1 MIPRKAHSPTGFFSL
16 TSQVTRK
23 FPNSFYLWRIHC
35 APGKSKFFSF
45 VNRTYPL
52 PSLQLHGQ
60 FYPYL
65 LDHSNLKKQTNCNF
79 IKFSL
84 DATFSFSY
92 CLIFFFNL
100 KLNFWKKKYCCYSN
114 ASHLIFF
121 EPILHR
127 FLLSQYSHNK
137 NANALF
143 VAKHISHFL
152 VLLVCNQFFSFA
164 LLFIFT

>member
-1 MIPRKAHSPTGFFSL
+1 MKNSSCSRQKQILLFCKQNLSIALTAAAWSILSIPVG
-16 TSQVTRK
+16 
-23 FPNSFYLWRIHC
+23 SF
-35 APGKSKFFSF
+35 
-45 VNRTYPL
+45 
-52 PSLQLHGQ
+52 Q
-60 FYPYL
+60 
-65 LDHSNLKKQTNCNF
+65 LKKKNCNF
-79 IKFSL
+79 IKFFL

-100 KLNFWKKKYCCYSN
+100 KLNFLKKKYCCYSN
-114 ASHLIFF
+114 ASHLVFF